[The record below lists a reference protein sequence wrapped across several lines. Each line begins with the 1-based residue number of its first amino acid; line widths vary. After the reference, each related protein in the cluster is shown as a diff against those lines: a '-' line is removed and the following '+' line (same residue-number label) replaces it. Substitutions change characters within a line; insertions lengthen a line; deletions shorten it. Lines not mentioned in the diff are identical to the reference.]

1 MGEASQSLNLGAEL
15 VMELTGN
22 ELFVSFEVGK
32 YWENL
37 PPLMSLCI
45 GNNPFEVCG
54 RFSVHKW
61 WIFCYAGVGKCCD
74 IRTRVCVRSCDWLV
88 FVLSNAQ
95 YAISL
100 MCEWLLQT
108 H

>member
-54 RFSVHKW
+54 
-61 WIFCYAGVGKCCD
+61 
-74 IRTRVCVRSCDWLV
+74 
-88 FVLSNAQ
+88 
-95 YAISL
+95 
-100 MCEWLLQT
+100 
-108 H
+108 